1 MKTQHLPMRAPGHSA
16 AIAALFVSCATAV
29 FADTAT
35 ITAPPSNPTQAVS
48 ASADLRFSVSLGSF
62 VSLRVGT
69 PGATVNTATFDLASL
84 ATGCTAG
91 PCNFGNGTA
100 VAATYDGGFGVAGI
114 PVEVI
119 SNGGAVKLSAAATT
133 PLTSGASS
141 IPLSQ
146 ITITSSDAL
155 NLPAP
160 LVPDSGNGAT
170 VNVAETSSG
179 SRITN
184 RSANW
189 TFNYANTIVPAAG
202 SYAGQVTFTAATP

>member
-1 MKTQHLPMRAPGHSA
+1 MKALRLPMHALGHRA
-16 AIAALFVSCATAV
+16 AIAALFACCIADVL
-29 FADTAT
+29 ADTAT
-35 ITAPPSNPTQAVS
+35 TTAPLSNAMQAVS
-48 ASADLRFSVSLGSF
+48 ASADLRFTVSLGSF

-69 PGATVNTATFDLASL
+69 AGATVNTATFDLASL

-91 PCNFGNGTA
+91 PCNFGNGTQ
-100 VAATYDGGFGVAGI
+100 VTATYDGGFGASGL
-114 PVEVI
+114 PVEVM

-133 PLTSGASS
+133 PLTSGSNS

-146 ITITSSDAL
+146 IIITSSDAA

-160 LVPDSGNGAT
+160 LVPDSGISAT

-179 SRITN
+179 SRITS

-189 TFNYANTIVPAAG
+189 TFKYANTIVPAAG
-202 SYAGQVTFTAATP
+202 AYAGQVTFTAATP

>member
-1 MKTQHLPMRAPGHSA
+1 MKAPRPLFRSLGRNA
-16 AIAALFVSCATAV
+16 ATAALVACCATAV
-29 FADTAT
+29 CADTST
-35 ITAPPSNPTQAVS
+35 DTAPVGSPTQAVS
-48 ASADLRFSVSLGSF
+48 ASAKLRFTVSLGSF

-69 PGATVNTATFDLASL
+69 AGTTVNTATFDLASL

-91 PCNFGNGTA
+91 PCNFGNGTQ
-100 VAATYDGGFGVAGI
+100 VTATYDGGFGASSL
-114 PVEVI
+114 PVEVM

-133 PLTSGASS
+133 PLTSGSNS

-146 ITITSSDAL
+146 IIITSSDAA

-160 LVPDSGNGAT
+160 LVPDSGISAT

-179 SRITN
+179 SRITS

-202 SYAGQVTFTAATP
+202 AYAGQVTFTAATP